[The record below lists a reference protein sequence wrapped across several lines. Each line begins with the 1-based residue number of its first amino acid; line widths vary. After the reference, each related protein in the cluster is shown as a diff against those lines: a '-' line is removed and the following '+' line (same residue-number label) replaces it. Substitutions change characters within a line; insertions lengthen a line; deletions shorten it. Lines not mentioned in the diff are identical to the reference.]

1 MFAHGRVPNWNV
13 NMCARCYRRRIYDI
27 VSSYLYLYLYLY
39 LYWIWICARAVTRG
53 EFTTLVLHI
62 CICICICIYIDCE
75 YAQCRQLQGEGLPHW
90 SLVGSG
96 SEQCPPFSH
105 HLYPHPSPPPS
116 RLFFHLLVITN
127 FFTMH
132 TGRTLPHSRYSYLSK
147 VILPVLDPS
156 ERLWLDF
163 GSRTCCLCPMWS

>member
-1 MFAHGRVPNWNV
+1 MFAQGQVPLFWLIFIVVLGLLLVFAHGRVPNWNV
-13 NMCARCYRRRIYDI
+13 NMCASSYKRRVYHI

-62 CICICICIYIDCE
+62 CICICIYIDCE

-90 SLVGSG
+90 SLAGSG

-116 RLFFHLLVITN
+116 RLFFHLLMITN
-127 FFTMH
+127 FLQCILAVH
-132 TGRTLPHSRYSYLSK
+132 YLTRDTP
-147 VILPVLDPS
+147 ILV
-156 ERLWLDF
+156 R
-163 GSRTCCLCPMWS
+163 

>member
-1 MFAHGRVPNWNV
+1 M
-13 NMCARCYRRRIYDI
+13 
-27 VSSYLYLYLYLY
+27 
-39 LYWIWICARAVTRG
+39 
-53 EFTTLVLHI
+53 VLHT
-62 CICICICIYIDCE
+62 CICICICVYIDFE

-90 SLVGSG
+90 SLAGSV

-132 TGRTLPHSRYSYLSK
+132 TGRTLPHSRYSYLTSIGPK
-147 VILPVLDPS
+147 RRTLDMILALVHVVCAQCALKSLNASYYNAVCAVSYVFP
-156 ERLWLDF
+156 
-163 GSRTCCLCPMWS
+163 CL